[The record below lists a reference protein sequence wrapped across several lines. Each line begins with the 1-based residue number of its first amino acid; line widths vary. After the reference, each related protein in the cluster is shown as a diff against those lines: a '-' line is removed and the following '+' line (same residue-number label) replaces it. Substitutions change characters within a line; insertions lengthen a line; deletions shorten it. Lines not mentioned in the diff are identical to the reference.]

1 MTVIDNILNEW
12 SFRCHDG
19 IVDLND
25 PIKLSILEEILG
37 FTLDEAKS
45 GLEKWKKYFADS
57 EVETTIKKDSPIFD
71 EKGKKTGDTI
81 KAGETIITQVLPEY
95 QPKIPVLYNGN
106 IIYISIDNID
116 KGLGK
121 ASTEY
126 YDFKPQD
133 LGITANQDISID
145 QLKQETTAGINA
157 NQQISNVQKKF
168 LLQLVNDATDLTP
181 EEKQEIFTEKNFL
194 NQVIKNLGEV
204 YGAISYA
211 QQISAPT
218 IYYPLAG
225 NYPLIDYILKKGDE
239 VIPVSAKSAA
249 GKGNVVKLG
258 DIKKL
263 LGDNEI
269 NNDQKFIIDTISS
282 EPARTGPLKLID
294 RLGDEKL
301 KQDYQNFLQDNPE
314 FPKTGFNVNEKLRLE
329 REIIKQI
336 NAKINFSDIFN
347 KFVNVIY
354 VKYGIDTDLQ
364 PFIRTVQS
372 GTFKVELRSKNSP
385 NHEEK
390 IGFDIMQAK

>member
-1 MTVIDNILNEW
+1 MNVIDKILEEW

-25 PIKLSILEEILG
+25 PIKLSILNEIIG
-37 FTLDEAKS
+37 FDLDEAKS
-45 GLEKWKKYFADS
+45 GMEKWKKYFADS
-57 EVETTIKKDSPIFD
+57 EVETTVKKDTPIFD
-71 EKGKKTGDTI
+71 EKGKKTGDII
-81 KAGETIITQVLPEY
+81 KAGESITTQVVSEY

-106 IIYISIDNID
+106 IVYISVDNID
-116 KGLGK
+116 KALGK

-145 QLKQETTAGINA
+145 QLKQEASTGINA
-157 NQQISNVQKKF
+157 NQQITDTQKKF
-168 LLQLVNDATDLTP
+168 LLQLVNGATDLTP
-181 EEKQEIFTEKNFL
+181 EEKQEILTEKNFL

-211 QQISAPT
+211 QQVEAPT
-218 IYYPLAG
+218 IFYPSAG

-239 VIPVSAKSAA
+239 NIPVSAKSAA

-263 LGDNEI
+263 VGDNSI
-269 NNDQKFIIDTISS
+269 DADKKFIIDTVSS
-282 EPARTGPLKLID
+282 EPARTGPLSLID
-294 RLGDEKL
+294 RFGDETL
-301 KQDYQNFLQDNPE
+301 KQEYKEFLQDNPE
-314 FPKTGFNVNEKLRLE
+314 FPKVGFDVNEKLRLE

-354 VKYGIDTDLQ
+354 VKYGLDTDLQ
-364 PFIRTVQS
+364 PFIKTVQS
-372 GTFKVELRSKNSP
+372 GTFKIELRSKNSP

-390 IGFDIMQAK
+390 IGFDIMQTK